1 MPANLHPPQSVPE
14 PFSKAGMV
22 FDWYRNLP
30 SRRIDLFGDYA
41 GNELFLIEF
50 DSLLLHC
57 FSEPNIDFGTG
68 FQLLHAV
75 YVVEK
80 LLSDLLVRKCRFQI
94 VCFHQNELLCIPTA
108 AHNDDAPKYRLARAV
123 IMHHFS
129 ANVPSNC
136 GIEFHRF
143 ESLDDKEFRR
153 FLDAS
158 DAYFVMIHDGA
169 VAGQLQGT
177 GLGSILDIFQKAEE
191 PAGTNTGALTR
202 TATSRVWLRVMIA
215 WFLTNQYN
223 VALINEVQLL
233 DNKILTTIFEHAE
246 LKKLPEATF
255 QPPEAANL
263 PYLPFARLQAVEG
276 LNGFSGADLV
286 TLLALQSSLTASQIS
301 KDNAALMLLHT
312 AALFVLPLGH
322 RYLPVFSSMDGYKR
336 TVSSFTQSALSVVS
350 SSACISQLE
359 ASDVSCNLVDLVDGR
374 LLATIMADHDFRSAL
389 LTEDNIMKK
398 FDSLCAALTRI
409 CGVSISIKVQSLV
422 TTKREMPAVATP
434 SSDGAILS
442 FKNTVLERH
451 LDPLHLKPD
460 DEPVALTPGQTQ
472 IFKELSYWRRQAKA
486 PVSRGLPVRIE
497 REVKKHAL
505 TQNQNLQ
512 KEIQVYAASLTNA
525 SGKILEPQ
533 IIVSGSF
540 SQNRKSD
547 ALKPAK
553 QQKPADASSNRSKR
567 PGNKKGGKLAALE
580 AAAEIKA
587 IAMKPKSDIK
597 TNFWR
602 AKCKEFLTEEDLI
615 SRHNLGLQYLQS
627 LNKADELGPEVQL
640 FTVDCLFRI
649 IVNGKTSI
657 DQMSIAA
664 LIWDSAYRLST
675 ATSGITPNVAIAL
688 EGIVKSLS
696 FPGIDARANA
706 PSRPLAFSCLDP
718 KALQNQYILPH
729 GGPIEFQLEHCGPY
743 LDRAIDSAA
752 DSRVR
757 FEPDGWQRSVLDA
770 IDNNQ
775 SLFVTAPTSAGKTFI
790 SFYAMEK
797 VLQADD
803 DGVLAYVAPTTAL
816 VNQIAAEI
824 HGRFSKSY
832 KHAGRSV
839 WAIHTRDYRINNP
852 TGCQILVTV
861 PRMLQNMLLTPSHA
875 EKKNSWSTRIRR
887 IIFDEIHCIGQ
898 AKDGIVW
905 EQLLLQ
911 APCPIIA
918 LSATVGNPR
927 QLSDWLSSTERA
939 NANDL
944 VTVQHHYRY
953 SSLRNF
959 IYVPPKEFCFSGLPA
974 LPDIYIP
981 GLDGSLA
988 FGVVHPVASLVNKE
1002 KGLPSDLSLEARD
1015 CLRLWRVMS
1024 QHATEKHSL
1033 PHALHPDEILPQ
1045 LIKKMEVIHWEAEL
1059 KGVLRQWMLDDSSP
1073 FDLVRRDLGSSLQ
1086 HLVARDIMSTSKH
1099 GCDEDCSHRKV
1110 DPDSI
1115 TSTILPVLVDL
1126 HAKGALPCIV
1136 FNYDRI
1142 MCETLAHSIV
1152 DELGN
1157 GEAAWKAS
1165 KTSWQ
1170 KKLADYHQYR
1180 AGLEIARSRAA
1191 RAPRK
1196 EPKRK
1201 KKRGEDDDDDEKV
1214 SRAERV
1220 RELADADVSVWAGFN
1235 PDAPIDGFHFADIT
1249 KLTVSELV
1257 EFQSELRGCK
1267 VPEWLVCGLERG
1279 VGVHHSGMNP
1289 KYLQIVEV
1297 LFRKGFMRVVLATGT
1312 LALGINMPCRTVVFA
1327 GDSISLT
1334 ALNFRQAAGRAGRR
1348 GFDVLG
1354 NVVFVGIPTAKVFRL
1369 LSSRLPDLTT
1379 QYPINTSF
1387 ILRLAALLHGS
1398 NNSPFALRTIDS
1410 IFSRPHL
1417 HLGLPESGTTVRHH
1431 LRFSIEYLRRQLLL
1445 DTDGAPINFANCISS
1460 LHHTGNSVW
1469 AFHALLSKGYF
1480 HELCKDIDINPERVL
1495 VTLMLVLSHI
1505 FERQLCKHSDIEFVD
1520 DGIKRSSSI
1529 VFLPPL
1535 PRAAKDALSTH
1546 DAETLSIFK
1555 VYAKSYIDQYLHHG
1569 DDKLPL
1575 TRLRIGS
1582 DVTLDISASACTPS
1596 PVVRSP
1602 FVALSGHGDE
1612 FSTISELCNTVR
1624 SGVFL
1629 EEAIVPHLR
1638 IYLEESDPPLN
1649 AYLLDFFKHGDIE
1662 TIKHANK
1669 IQESEVLSRLK
1680 DFATILHTIVA
1691 CLADLTKSRP
1701 LSNKD
1706 DVNIQSDRDALGVQ
1720 HNGRMFAKQEA
1731 DSSSS
1736 TGDKSVHGSAN
1747 AENSNLNENSEGDWY
1762 HDEMSDKGLL
1772 RVLRA
1777 FAELH
1782 GEFEAKLKKIA
1793 V

>member
-1 MPANLHPPQSVPE
+1 MP
-14 PFSKAGMV
+14 
-22 FDWYRNLP
+22 P
-30 SRRIDLFGDYA
+30 SD
-41 GNELFLIEF
+41 
-50 DSLLLHC
+50 
-57 FSEPNIDFGTG
+57 
-68 FQLLHAV
+68 
-75 YVVEK
+75 
-80 LLSDLLVRKCRFQI
+80 
-94 VCFHQNELLCIPTA
+94 
-108 AHNDDAPKYRLARAV
+108 
-123 IMHHFS
+123 
-129 ANVPSNC
+129 
-136 GIEFHRF
+136 
-143 ESLDDKEFRR
+143 
-153 FLDAS
+153 
-158 DAYFVMIHDGA
+158 
-169 VAGQLQGT
+169 
-177 GLGSILDIFQKAEE
+177 
-191 PAGTNTGALTR
+191 
-202 TATSRVWLRVMIA
+202 
-215 WFLTNQYN
+215 
-223 VALINEVQLL
+223 
-233 DNKILTTIFEHAE
+233 
-246 LKKLPEATF
+246 
-255 QPPEAANL
+255 
-263 PYLPFARLQAVEG
+263 
-276 LNGFSGADLV
+276 
-286 TLLALQSSLTASQIS
+286 TL
-301 KDNAALMLLHT
+301 
-312 AALFVLPLGH
+312 
-322 RYLPVFSSMDGYKR
+322 
-336 TVSSFTQSALSVVS
+336 
-350 SSACISQLE
+350 E
-359 ASDVSCNLVDLVDGR
+359 
-374 LLATIMADHDFRSAL
+374 
-389 LTEDNIMKK
+389 
-398 FDSLCAALTRI
+398 
-409 CGVSISIKVQSLV
+409 
-422 TTKREMPAVATP
+422 
-434 SSDGAILS
+434 
-442 FKNTVLERH
+442 
-451 LDPLHLKPD
+451 
-460 DEPVALTPGQTQ
+460 
-472 IFKELSYWRRQAKA
+472 
-486 PVSRGLPVRIE
+486 
-497 REVKKHAL
+497 
-505 TQNQNLQ
+505 
-512 KEIQVYAASLTNA
+512 
-525 SGKILEPQ
+525 
-533 IIVSGSF
+533 
-540 SQNRKSD
+540 
-547 ALKPAK
+547 PAK
-553 QQKPADASSNRSKR
+553 QQKPANVSSNRSKR

-615 SRHNLGLQYLQS
+615 SRYNLGLQYLQS

-649 IVNGKTSI
+649 IVDGKTSI

-675 ATSGITPNVAIAL
+675 VTSGITPNVAIAL
-688 EGIVKSLS
+688 EGIVKSLG

-718 KALQNQYILPH
+718 KTLQNQYILLH

-770 IDNNQ
+770 IDKNQ
-775 SLFVTAPTSAGKTFI
+775 SLFITAPTSAGKTFI

-839 WAIHTRDYRINNP
+839 WAIYMQDYRINNS

-861 PRMLQNMLLTPSHA
+861 PYMLQNMLLTPSHA

-959 IYVPPKEFCFSGLPA
+959 IHVPPKEFCFSGLPA
-974 LPDIYIP
+974 LPGIYIP

-988 FGVVHPVASLVNKE
+988 FAFVHPVASLVNKE

-1045 LIKKMEVIHWEAEL
+1045 LVKKMEIIHWEAEL
-1059 KGVLRQWMLDDSSP
+1059 KAVLRQWMLDDSSP
-1073 FDLVRRDLGSSLQ
+1073 FDLVRRDLGRSLQ
-1086 HLVARDIMSTSKH
+1086 HLAARDIMSTKH
-1099 GCDEDCSHRKV
+1099 GCGEDCSHRKV

-1126 HAKGALPCIV
+1126 HVKGALPCIV

-1157 GEAAWKAS
+1157 REAAWKAS
-1165 KTSWQ
+1165 KSSWQ
-1170 KKLADYHQYR
+1170 NKLADYHQYR

-1191 RAPRK
+1191 RTLRK

-1201 KKRGEDDDDDEKV
+1201 KKRGEDDDDDEKL
-1214 SRAERV
+1214 SRAERA
-1220 RELADADVSVWAGFN
+1220 RELADVDVS
-1235 PDAPIDGFHFADIT
+1235 
-1249 KLTVSELV
+1249 LV

-1297 LFRKGFMRVVLATGT
+1297 LFRRGFLRVVLATGT

-1334 ALNFRQAAGRAGRR
+1334 ALSFRQAAGRAGRR
-1348 GFDVLG
+1348 GFDMLG

-1387 ILRLAALLHGS
+1387 ILQLAALLHGS
-1398 NNSPFALRTIDS
+1398 NNSPFALQTINS

-1417 HLGLPESGTTVRHH
+1417 HLGLPESGITVRHH

-1460 LHHTGNSVW
+1460 LHYTGNSVW

-1505 FERQLCKHSDIEFVD
+1505 FERQLCKHSDTEFVD

-1555 VYAKSYIDQYLHHG
+1555 VYAKSYIDQYLHRG

-1575 TRLRIGS
+1575 TRHRIGS
-1582 DVTLDISASACTPS
+1582 DVTLDIPPS

-1649 AYLLDFFKHGDIE
+1649 AYLLDFFKHGDIG
-1662 TIKHANK
+1662 TIKHVNK
-1669 IQESEVLSRLK
+1669 IQASEVWSRLK

-1701 LSNKD
+1701 PSSKA
-1706 DVNIQSDRDALGVQ
+1706 DVDIQSDRDALGVQ

-1736 TGDKSVHGSAN
+1736 TGDKSVHGPAN
-1747 AENSNLNENSEGDWY
+1747 VEKPNLNEDSEGDWY
-1762 HDEMSDKGLL
+1762 QDEMSDKGLL
-1772 RVLRA
+1772 RVLRT